1 MSKVVIASNS
11 VLYMNRKFIC
21 QSGIV
26 FSRCLGRAKKD
37 SNEEI
42 TLETLFSGFSCTKLL
57 TTICVLQL
65 TERGLINLDDEVGS
79 ILPELK
85 SPDIISEG
93 PEGSF
98 QLKPATNK
106 ITLRHLI
113 THTSGLSYDAM
124 HPLLVAW
131 RKSRGEEPLV
141 MSGRVREAFSLPL
154 LFEPGTSWV
163 YGAGLDWAGILI
175 ERMSGK
181 ALSIYMDENIFKPL
195 GLRRS
200 TFHLQQRPDIEKDAA
215 QMWLRNDTGELV
227 PIPSPYPVDAQDDS
241 GGMGLITFTSDFA
254 SVLRDL
260 LRDTPLLLKV
270 ETVETMFIPQFQHGS
285 PMYDGLLKQKSMHDQ
300 LTGDSSGCPQVAFG
314 LGGLVT
320 QGTVPNLPAKTL
332 TWNGMPN
339 IGWSI
344 NREQRI
350 GATFVTQLLPP
361 GDSKSVGILG
371 EFWRELW
378 ARHADFEAPS

>member
-1 MSKVVIASNS
+1 M
-11 VLYMNRKFIC
+11 
-21 QSGIV
+21 
-26 FSRCLGRAKKD
+26 
-37 SNEEI
+37 
-42 TLETLFSGFSCTKLL
+42 FSGFSCTKLL
-57 TTICVLQL
+57 TTICALQL
-65 TERGLINLDDEVGS
+65 TEKGLINLDDEVGS
-79 ILPELK
+79 ILPELN
-85 SPDIISEG
+85 SPDIISQ
-93 PEGSF
+93 GSGGAF
-98 QLKPATNK
+98 QLKPAENK

-141 MSGRVREAFSLPL
+141 MSGRVRDAFSLPL
-154 LFEPGTSWV
+154 LFEPGSSWV

-181 ALSIYMDENIFKPL
+181 ALGVYMEEHIFKPL

-200 TFHLQQRPDIEKDAA
+200 TFNLRQRPDIEKDAS
-215 QMWLRNDTGELV
+215 QMWLRNDTGKLV
-227 PIPSPYPVDAQDDS
+227 PIPSPYPVDAQDNS
-241 GGMGLITFTSDFA
+241 GGMGLITSTSDFA

-260 LRDTPLLLKV
+260 LRDSPLLLKA
-270 ETVETMFIPQFQHGS
+270 ETVETIFTPQFQHGS
-285 PMYDGLLKQKSMHDQ
+285 PMYDGLIKQKSLHEQ
-300 LTGDSSGCPQVAFG
+300 LTGDSSGRPQVAFG

-339 IGWSI
+339 IGWFI
-344 NREQRI
+344 NREQHI
-350 GATFVTQLLPP
+350 GAMVVTQLLPP
-361 GDSKSVGILG
+361 SDPKSVGVLG